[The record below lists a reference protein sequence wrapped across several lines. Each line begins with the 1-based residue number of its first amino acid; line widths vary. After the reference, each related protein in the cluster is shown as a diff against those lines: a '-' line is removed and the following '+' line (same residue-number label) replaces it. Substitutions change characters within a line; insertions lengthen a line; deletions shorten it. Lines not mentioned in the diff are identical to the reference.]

1 MVSRAFKIT
10 SGFVLAFGISTCI
23 SLGTFLSMILIGEGG
38 DALGPVGML
47 AFTAMIAFFILFLIS
62 VFVAFGLWA
71 VRENDSE

>member
-1 MVSRAFKIT
+1 
-10 SGFVLAFGISTCI
+10 
-23 SLGTFLSMILIGEGG
+23 MILIGEGG